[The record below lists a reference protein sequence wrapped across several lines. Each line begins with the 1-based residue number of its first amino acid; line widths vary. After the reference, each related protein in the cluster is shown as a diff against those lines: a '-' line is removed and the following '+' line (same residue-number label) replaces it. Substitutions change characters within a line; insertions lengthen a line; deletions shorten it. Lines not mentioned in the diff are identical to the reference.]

1 MKSSRGSQTY
11 QAVII
16 AAPFHQTSITLP
28 QSVIDQVPPQPY
40 INLHVTLLSTNASSP
55 SPGYFGLPEG
65 STVPQVVLTSRAN
78 SRKGGKEPEFNSLSY
93 HGSTREGEYAVKIF
107 SMQHLSDEWLNGV
120 FPGAVGWVHRK
131 EVSFL
136 SSCVLS
142 IQVMAMAMGSDTE
155 PDPDR

>member
-1 MKSSRGSQTY
+1 
-11 QAVII
+11 VII
-16 AAPFHQTSITLP
+16 AAPFHQTSITVP
-28 QSVIDQVPPQPY
+28 KSVADQIPPQPY

-55 SPGYFGLPEG
+55 NPSYFGLPEG
-65 STVPQVVLTSRAN
+65 SAVPQVVLTSRAN

-107 SMQHLSDEWLNGV
+107 SMQHLSDEWLDGV

-136 SSCVLS
+136 SALS
-142 IQVMAMAMGSDTE
+142 FLPFIHSIMVVGLAPPRMTVDIE